1 MGIFRYYDLGISEVF
16 IFDNFFINQIR
27 EGVVVTPD
35 HNEAVRAVIDE
46 HFTNRKVVYI
56 SNRHFSY
63 TVDPLTYMGTSEIH
77 NLIAIAIVSE
87 EPLKRTIAEYES
99 QFYNR
104 PFRVFKS
111 LSHAMEWVRE
121 VLND

>member
-1 MGIFRYYDLGISEVF
+1 MGIFRYYDLEISEVF

-27 EGVVVTPD
+27 EGVVVTPG
-35 HNEAVRAVIDE
+35 HNETVRAVIDE

-99 QFYNR
+99 QFYNK
-104 PFRVFKS
+104 PFKVFKT
-111 LSHAMEWVRE
+111 LSEAIEWVHQIF
-121 VLND
+121 NN